1 MISVASRTE
10 VTVARRRSRNK
21 GRRLDGILLLDKPIG
36 LTSNAALQEVK
47 RLYRAQKA
55 GHTGSLDPQ
64 ASGLLPIC
72 FGEATKL
79 SAYLLDADK
88 AYEGTCKLGV
98 ITRTADAEGEVVE
111 TRPVEGIDEARV
123 QDVLARFIGEIQQVP
138 PMHSAVKVNGQ
149 PLYKLAH
156 QGLEIEREPRTVT
169 IHELEMTRLEGDELD
184 IRLRCSKGTYVRALA
199 EEIGEA
205 LGCGAHLSALRRTR
219 AGPFHIDEAVSL
231 TELETLAES
240 GLAALDARLLP
251 METALA
257 DWPAVRLSD
266 NSAWYLTQGQP
277 VLVPQAPTSGW
288 VRLYQGETRFLGVG
302 QVLDDGRIAPRRL
315 VGLGGRG

>member
-1 MISVASRTE
+1 M
-10 VTVARRRSRNK
+10 ARRRFKNK

-47 RLYRAQKA
+47 RLFKAQKA

-64 ASGLLPIC
+64 ATGLLPIC

-111 TRPVEGIDEARV
+111 RRPVEGVDEARV
-123 QDVLARFIGEIQQVP
+123 RTVLESFLGEIQQVP

-156 QGLEIEREPRTVT
+156 QGLEIEREPRTVH

-184 IRLRCSKGTYVRALA
+184 IHLRCSKGTYVRALA
-199 EEIGEA
+199 EEIGTA
-205 LGCGAHLSALRRTR
+205 LGCGAHLSALRRTQ
-219 AGPFHIDEAVSL
+219 AGPFHLDDAVSL
-231 TELETLAES
+231 SELERLAEA
-240 GLAALDARLLP
+240 GTAALDVHLLP
-251 METALA
+251 METALEQ
-257 DWPAVRLSD
+257 WPAVRLSD
-266 NSAWYLTQGQP
+266 NSAYYLSQGQP

-288 VRLYQGETRFLGVG
+288 VRLYQGESRFLGVG

-315 VGLGGRG
+315 VGTGGRQ

>member
-1 MISVASRTE
+1 
-10 VTVARRRSRNK
+10 VARRRSRNK

-123 QDVLARFIGEIQQVP
+123 QAVLARFIGEIQQVP

-231 TELETLAES
+231 AELEALAES
-240 GLAALDARLLP
+240 GLEALDARLLP

-315 VGLGGRG
+315 VGLGGRR

>member
-1 MISVASRTE
+1 
-10 VTVARRRSRNK
+10 VARKRFKNK

-36 LTSNAALQEVK
+36 LTSNAALQQVK
-47 RLYRAQKA
+47 HLFRARKA

-79 SAYLLDADK
+79 SAYLLESDK

-111 TRPVEGIDEARV
+111 TRPVAGVDEARV
-123 QDVLARFIGEIQQVP
+123 REVLASFLGEIQQIP

-156 QGLEIEREPRTVT
+156 QGLEIEREPRTVH
-169 IHELEMTRLEGDELD
+169 IYELEMTRLEGDELD

-199 EEIGEA
+199 EEIGTA
-205 LGCGAHLSALRRTR
+205 LGCGAHLSALRRTQ
-219 AGPFHIDEAVSL
+219 AGPFHIEDAVSL
-231 TELETLAES
+231 AELEHEAE
-240 GLAALDARLLP
+240 ADREALDAHLLP
-251 METALA
+251 METALE

-266 NSAWYLTQGQP
+266 NSTYYLTQGQP

-288 VRLYQGETRFLGVG
+288 VRLYQGEERFLGVG

-315 VGLGGRG
+315 VGTGGRQ

>member
-1 MISVASRTE
+1 M
-10 VTVARRRSRNK
+10 ARRRSRNK

-123 QDVLARFIGEIQQVP
+123 QAVLARFIGEIQQVP

-231 TELETLAES
+231 AELEALAES
-240 GLAALDARLLP
+240 GREALDARLLP

-315 VGLGGRG
+315 VGLGGRR